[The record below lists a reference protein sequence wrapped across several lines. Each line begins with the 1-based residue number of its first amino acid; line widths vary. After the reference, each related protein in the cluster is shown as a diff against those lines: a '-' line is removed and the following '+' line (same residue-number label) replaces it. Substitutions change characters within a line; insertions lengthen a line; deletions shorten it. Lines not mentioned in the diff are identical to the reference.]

1 VAGKKISKLFKRLFL
16 DKTARRYN
24 KTAETDYRYGKK
36 NAVIM
41 KSGSKR
47 RRFYS
52 TLGIGSSI
60 GPNRATGCP
69 SWSKQPK

>member
-1 VAGKKISKLFKRLFL
+1 MAGKKISKLFNRLFL

-41 KSGSKR
+41 RSGSKR
-47 RRFYS
+47 SRF
-52 TLGIGSSI
+52 
-60 GPNRATGCP
+60 
-69 SWSKQPK
+69 